1 VVDGGKPAIPDHVR
15 LGLELVDARRFG
27 NGMVFLQYRTAND
40 VQRDRWAALATT
52 LASLELDHVLIAVA
66 DLAATGR
73 EIEARYGLASVE
85 GGRHAGWGTANR
97 IVPLGEAYI
106 ELVAVVD
113 KAEAARSSF
122 GSWVVQASPAFAKPL
137 GWVVRTN
144 KLDEVSRR
152 LGLVV
157 VAGSRA
163 ARGGQVLRW
172 RLAGIE
178 HAAAEPSLP
187 FFIEWEHETPF
198 PGQIPATHR
207 AGRVQLERLQLDGDA
222 DRVAAWLGA
231 AHQHP
236 ITVHSGAP
244 MVTSIILTGTAGEIV
259 LDAETL

>member
-1 VVDGGKPAIPDHVR
+1 MTSEVTD
-15 LGLELVDARRFG
+15 
-27 NGMVFLQYRTAND
+27 
-40 VQRDRWAALATT
+40 
-52 LASLELDHVLIAVA
+52 LELDHVLVAVA
-66 DLAATGR
+66 DLAAAGR

-113 KAEAARSSF
+113 QAEAAESLF
-122 GSWVVQASPAFAKPL
+122 GSWVARASPDFAKPL

-144 KLDEVSRR
+144 KLDEVARR

-178 HAAAEPSLP
+178 QAAAEPSLP
-187 FFIEWEHETPF
+187 FFIEWDHGSPF
-198 PGQIPATHR
+198 PGQTPATHR
-207 AGRVQLERLQLDGDA
+207 AGGVQLAKLQVDGDA

-231 AHQHP
+231 AHHLP
-236 ITVHSGAP
+236 ISVHSGTPAL
-244 MVTSIILTGTAGEIV
+244 TSIILTGAAGEIV